1 MSPSAVAASA
11 PSDTHAT
18 ATAVMET
25 AGAPPTH
32 LNGAVQSPTP
42 LHEEELKN
50 YVLPTSRLTTKLEE
64 KDRGRTPLV
73 LCACGSFSPITYC
86 MFRSLACARAE
97 EA

>member
-1 MSPSAVAASA
+1 
-11 PSDTHAT
+11 
-18 ATAVMET
+18 MET

-42 LHEEELKN
+42 LREDELKN
-50 YVLPTSRLTTKLEE
+50 YALPTSRLTTKLGE

-86 MFRSLACARAE
+86 MFA
-97 EA
+97 